1 MAVTPARHGQGVAGR
16 LLEAVED
23 ELRARGCAVAT
34 LETTEPL
41 RRAIRFY
48 ESKGLLS
55 PQRVGANRVYNYR
68 DRARLLIIL
77 RGKRLGFSL
86 SRIQEYLSLYDAD
99 PTHKGQLEHLLAGT
113 QRRIEEL
120 ESQRADLELT
130 IEELREIE
138 ELTLDAIAKLP
149 QTQRRKNSR
158 KR

>member
-1 MAVTPARHGQGVAGR
+1 MARSGTAFEVEETAMSA
-16 LLEAVED
+16 AVERLYTITELSD
-23 ELRARGCAVAT
+23 EVGAT
-34 LETTEPL
+34 A
-41 RRAIRFY
+41 RAIRFY

-55 PQRVGANRVYNYR
+55 PRRVGANRVYDYR

-120 ESQRADLELT
+120 EAQRADLELT

-149 QTQRRKNSR
+149 ETQRRKNSR

>member
-1 MAVTPARHGQGVAGR
+1 MPRTPDHDA
-16 LLEAVED
+16 LFTITELSD
-23 ELRARGCAVAT
+23 EVGAT
-34 LETTEPL
+34 A
-41 RRAIRFY
+41 RAIRFY
-48 ESKGLLS
+48 ESKGLLA
-55 PQRVGANRVYNYR
+55 PRRVGANRVYTYR

-86 SRIQEYLSLYDAD
+86 ARIQEYLSLYDAD

-120 ESQRADLELT
+120 ESQRADLDLT

-149 QTQRRKNSR
+149 NAQRRKNSR
-158 KR
+158 NSDTPRKGKR

>member
-1 MAVTPARHGQGVAGR
+1 MPRTPDLNA
-16 LLEAVED
+16 LYTITELSD
-23 ELRARGCAVAT
+23 EVGAT
-34 LETTEPL
+34 A
-41 RRAIRFY
+41 RAIRFY

-55 PQRVGANRVYNYR
+55 PRRVGANRVYTYR

-86 SRIQEYLSLYDAD
+86 ARIQEYLSLYDAD

-120 ESQRADLELT
+120 ESQRADLDLT

-138 ELTLDAIAKLP
+138 ELTLDAIGRLP
-149 QTQRRKNSR
+149 TAQRRKNSR

>member
-1 MAVTPARHGQGVAGR
+1 MVRNGSGHEAGAPGASAAAER
-16 LLEAVED
+16 LFTITELSD
-23 ELRARGCAVAT
+23 EVGAT
-34 LETTEPL
+34 A
-41 RRAIRFY
+41 RAIRFY
-48 ESKGLLS
+48 ESKGLLA
-55 PQRVGANRVYNYR
+55 PQRVGANRVYTYR

-86 SRIQEYLSLYDAD
+86 ARIQEYLSLYDAD

-120 ESQRADLELT
+120 ESQRADLDLT

-149 QTQRRKNSR
+149 PTQRRKNSR